1 MTIDWIR
8 TEDQLAGL
16 YKPAVPTSIQKVAN
30 HLTPDYRA
38 WIGAAR
44 FCILSTVG
52 PEGTD
57 ATPRGDDGPVVEI
70 ADDRTLLLPDWA
82 GNNRLD
88 SLRNVI
94 RDPRCSLMFL
104 IPGNTNV
111 VRVNGTGRVTA
122 DEGFRARFDKAGKR
136 PRTVLQVSLGEVYF
150 QCSKALMR
158 ARLWSGEAAPDV
170 PTAGDFIKAAT
181 NGAEGGADYDLA
193 YEARAK
199 TQFWER

>member
-1 MTIDWIR
+1 MAVTWLQDVSELE
-8 TEDQLAGL
+8 TL
-16 YKPAVPTSIQKVAN
+16 YKPAVPASISKVMD
-30 HLTPDYRA
+30 HLTPEYRA
-38 WIGAAR
+38 WIAAAR
-44 FCILSTVG
+44 FCVLSTVG

-57 ATPRGDDGPVVEI
+57 ATPRGDDGPVVEM

-88 SLRNVI
+88 SLRNII

-122 DEGFRARFDKAGKR
+122 DEDMRARFDKDGKR
-136 PRTVLQVSLGEVYF
+136 PRTVLEVSVGEVYF

-158 ARLWSGEAAPDV
+158 ARLWSGEAAPGV

-181 NGAEGGADYDLA
+181 GGAEGGADYDLA